1 MTFVDVVTGILVA
14 TSDPITPQE
23 IRELI
28 KKKYPQYCGTS
39 SHINNV
45 AKGHYKDLD
54 HALLVQ
60 IYGLVRMKKSFFCDE
75 THKPMK
81 ISLRNNKARPKMRP
95 QIIPNQDNMRNEDD
109 LIKNIDHYYKRSLE
123 VLKEFGGPSI
133 YFHVQ
138 AIKEQ
143 EIDFLS
149 VRHIEMIYATL
160 ASWGMHKMGDPEIT
174 KAKMVEFPEFKNSI
188 IKHRDRL
195 QQFYFLRMDSCGQEQ
210 YGKHID
216 DLKQT
221 YYSLKVSISDATI
234 VAHSKTLAHIF
245 PNLIPPID
253 RQYTI
258 RFFTQENKDFFTESG
273 KFNPVNLPKRF
284 DAQFA
289 DFKKYCCRM
298 KMLFDQCD
306 HQLFTIDKE
315 TFNTSLPK
323 IMDNLIMAFVKDV
336 PKPEKAARRK

>member
-1 MTFVDVVTGILVA
+1 MTFVDIVKDILAA

-28 KKKYPQYCGTS
+28 KKKNPQYYGTP

-54 HALLVQ
+54 HALLAQ
-60 IYGLVRMKKSFFCDE
+60 IYGLVRMKKSFFCDKN
-75 THKPMK
+75 HKPMK
-81 ISLRNNKARPKMRP
+81 ISLRNNKARLKMRP
-95 QIIPNQDNMRNEDD
+95 QIITNEDNIKNEED
-109 LIKNIDHYYKRSLE
+109 LIKNFDHYFKRSSE
-123 VLKEFGGPSI
+123 VVKEFGGPSI

-143 EIDFLS
+143 ETDFLS
-149 VRHIEMIYATL
+149 DRHIEMIYATL
-160 ASWGMHKMGDPEIT
+160 ASWGMHRMGNPDVT
-174 KAKMVEFPEFKNSI
+174 KAKMVEFPKFRNSI

-195 QQFYFLRMDSCGQEQ
+195 HQLYSLKMDLCDQKQ
-210 YGKHID
+210 YGKYIE
-216 DLKQT
+216 DLKQI
-221 YYSLKVSISDATI
+221 YSSLEVSTSDATI
-234 VAHSKTLAHIF
+234 VAHSKTLAHIL

-258 RFFTQENKDFFTESG
+258 RFFTQEYKDFFAKSG
-273 KFNPVNLPKRF
+273 KYRQVNLSKDR
-284 DAQFA
+284 DAQFS
-289 DFKKYCCRM
+289 DFKKYCCRI
-298 KMLFDQCD
+298 KMLIDQCD

-315 TFNTSLPK
+315 TFNTSFPK

-336 PKPEKAARRK
+336 PKPEKATIRK

>member
-1 MTFVDVVTGILVA
+1 MTFVDVVKDILA
-14 TSDPITPQE
+14 LTSEPITPQE

-28 KKKYPQYCGTS
+28 KKKYPKYYGTP

-45 AKGHYKDLD
+45 AKGHYADLD
-54 HALLVQ
+54 HALLAQ
-60 IYGLVRMKKSFFCDE
+60 IYGLVRRKKSFFCDK
-75 THKPMK
+75 TYKPMK
-81 ISLRNNKARPKMRP
+81 ISLRNNKTRPKLRP
-95 QIIPNQDNMRNEDD
+95 EILPNEDNMRNEDD
-109 LIKNIDHYYKRSLE
+109 LIKNIGHYYKRSLE

-143 EIDFLS
+143 ETDLLS
-149 VRHIEMIYATL
+149 DRHIEMIYATL

-174 KAKMVEFPEFKNSI
+174 KAKMVEFPEFKHSI
-188 IKHRDRL
+188 IKHCDRL
-195 QQFYFLRMDSCGQEQ
+195 QQLCTFRMDSCTQEQ

-216 DLKQT
+216 DLKQI

-234 VAHSKTLAHIF
+234 VAHSKTLAHIL

-273 KFNPVNLPKRF
+273 KYRHVNLPQRL

-298 KMLFDQCD
+298 KILFDQCD

-315 TFNTSLPK
+315 TFNTSFPK